1 MRGGTCSTK
10 PVVDTSGRTA
20 ISREKH
26 NDVLEGTLGNTLGGM
41 VGNLTFPHYNALAQ
55 TLSTV
60 AENMVEDVMS
70 KVLPEIDDN
79 EIERMVC
86 EAFKRACY
94 ITVWGSNPFIKDFT
108 EETVEQDNPVE
119 KIRHMIENGI
129 LEKIKATTGNSGK
142 TIGQDDS
149 VEKIR
154 DMIENGILEKIK
166 ATTGNSEEIIGQDNS
181 TKEDRYNLRK
191 IYMKN
196 LGNKGETDNVMMSY
210 FSPHVFRYAIS
221 NMGLGGVVK
230 TKLKGIED
238 ELKKQIIDKIEEA
251 SAKFKDDIDK
261 TKNLTFEWVD
271 KEEFIQKKQVNA
283 FAPPTSTSSVFKKI
297 ADAIKPEEKPPL
309 TLTSWFSPKAY
320 AEKLGKSMAKGAIYE
335 GRISVSNGFNTLAN
349 YGSRNNQLFTS
360 VPP

>member
-1 MRGGTCSTK
+1 MPKTRKHLKKRKKGRNNSMRGGTCSTK
-10 PVVDTSGRTA
+10 PIVETSGRTA

-60 AENMVEDVMS
+60 AENMVEDVMTE
-70 KVLPEIDDN
+70 VLPEIDNN
-79 EIERMVC
+79 EIESMVC

-94 ITVWGSNPFIKDFT
+94 ITVWGSNPFIKDSVKELKVNDT
-108 EETVEQDNPVE
+108 QKSQNDVIKPNAE
-119 KIRHMIENGI
+119 K
-129 LEKIKATTGNSGK
+129 T
-142 TIGQDDS
+142 DDS
-149 VEKIR
+149 K
-154 DMIENGILEKIK
+154 
-166 ATTGNSEEIIGQDNS
+166 EE
-181 TKEDRYNLRK
+181 EDRYNLRK

-230 TKLKGIED
+230 TKLEGIED
-238 ELKKQIIDKIEEA
+238 KLKKQIINKIKTTA
-251 SAKFKDDIDK
+251 QKFKDSPKK
-261 TKNLTFEWVD
+261 TENLKFEWVD

-283 FAPPTSTSSVFKKI
+283 FAPPTSTGSVFKKI

-309 TLTSWFSPKAY
+309 TRFGRLTSWFSPKAY